1 MIILTY
7 VSTCI
12 FSNRIKHFKLIESN
26 ALNLLK
32 LNIVQI
38 QNSIKKCIVNFF
50 TTIAFW
56 LPVLLAS
63 VPQQDLFSPEN
74 CL

>member
-1 MIILTY
+1 MIISTS
-7 VSTCI
+7 VSICI
-12 FSNRIKHFKLIESN
+12 FSNRIKHFKFIESN

-56 LPVLLAS
+56 LPVLAS